1 MGFVHSYEQ
10 VIPLQARIFTLPPLY
25 WPQRHPEYPSLS
37 GTEAVLFR

>member
-25 WPQRHPEYPSLS
+25 WPRNRYDVGAAYHYQSS
-37 GTEAVLFR
+37 TQ